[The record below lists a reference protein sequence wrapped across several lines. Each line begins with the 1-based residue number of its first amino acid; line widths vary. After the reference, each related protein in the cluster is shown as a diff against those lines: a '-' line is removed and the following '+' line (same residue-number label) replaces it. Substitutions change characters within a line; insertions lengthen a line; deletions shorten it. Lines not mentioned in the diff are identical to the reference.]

1 MKITRYAMMLAAAT
15 GLLSA
20 CQKLDEVKAYDP
32 DKVVAPV
39 LHALPGEIVITPDNM
54 GSTQTFTWDAA
65 DFGVR
70 TQINYSIEASYNDGA
85 KLVLFTGMNGT
96 SSEQTY
102 ESLNNILA
110 LSVEDGGLGVPSG
123 EPTDVDF
130 YISATIGTDFEK
142 FYSAP
147 ATVRMTVT
155 TAERT
160 YPQVWVIGDYC
171 GWNFDNAQGLFC
183 FSGDEVTY
191 EAIVDLGEKA
201 ANGFKLS
208 GEAGWNDACNWG
220 TDGDAAAPETEAP
233 SITLI
238 SSGGSG
244 NIMVYSKRFYR
255 FVFDRSTLTLSNKL
269 SFNSMGIIG
278 DATPGGWDTDTE
290 MNFDTQKQRFWVDVT
305 LTAGEFKFRADND
318 WAINFGGADGRLS
331 QNGDNI
337 KATAGNYRVYA
348 TLNNSAEI
356 TYELNAGDYGTG
368 GGEEPDP
375 GPEKA
380 DWYIHG
386 QTVATPDWGPTA
398 MESASSNIVAYK
410 AAGVEVAANSE
421 FLFKSGDESQ
431 WIGADAAFAG
441 SSPYTCT
448 IGSAFKVSADK
459 VNAVIA
465 EAGTYD
471 YWLLPEAGRA
481 YVMAA
486 GGSRLLD
493 LRTDAG
499 AWSLTQSDNTA
510 WCTPALTS
518 GKTSTSFAVTAIA
531 NESSKRS
538 ATLTFTAPGCDPVV
552 VTVTQSGDA
561 SQDFEGEQVVAQ
573 PDAWDNRKRADISYQ
588 LLVYSFADGNGDK
601 VGDLPGLTRRLDYI
615 DALGASAV
623 WLSPIHPAASY
634 HGYDVLDY
642 EAVNPA
648 FGTDADLRAFID
660 AAHARGIRVY
670 LDYVLNHTGKDHP
683 WFKSAAAS
691 EGSPYRDRY
700 IFSEDPQADI
710 AAGRID
716 QIATEGAAGYDA
728 GQWFSTDT
736 GAGAAGRFKFVLDWT
751 NADSPTVTVTETT
764 DAADADNTQ
773 GGADD
778 KYLYFGNG
786 TSKRF
791 YARGGN
797 SYELTLDFDS
807 DWGFLVRTSTTSWA
821 AGTKYGAPDN
831 RTIIRF
837 GEPFTL
843 MSNRSADPANVQFSL
858 PTMYHSHFW
867 TAAFADLNYGKAAEA
882 EQSRAFKAVAEA
894 ADKWVRMGVDGFRL
908 DAVKH
913 IYHNAYN
920 DENPTFL
927 KKFYDRMNETYKAAG
942 GEGDFYMV
950 GEMLDEADKAAP
962 YYRGLPALFEFTF
975 WYKLKWALQ
984 NGIGCYFVKDI
995 LDVQPLYAQYRSDY
1009 IEATKLS
1016 NHDEDR
1022 TGSDLGQ
1029 SVEKMKV
1036 AAAVLLTAQGAPY
1049 IYQGEEL
1056 GYWGTKS
1063 NGDEYVRTP
1072 ILWDKAGNELASGS
1086 LSGKIDM
1093 QMLTAAISVEAQADD
1108 DGSLLNLYRTF
1119 ARLRNTYPVLAQG
1132 KMVKHPVYNDGN
1144 TSQQSI
1150 AAWYR
1155 ELDGERMLVV
1165 HNFGQETQILTLTDQ
1180 PDKAVGVSG
1189 EVKLQRGDASSK
1201 LLMGAWS
1208 SVVFAL

>member
-147 ATVRMTVT
+147 VTVRMTVT

-160 YPQVWVIGDYC
+160 YPTVWVIGDYC
-171 GWNFDNAQGLFC
+171 GWNHGNSQFLFS
-183 FSGDEVTY
+183 FSGDEITY
-191 EAIVDLGEKA
+191 EAIVDFGEKA
-201 ANGFKLS
+201 ANGFKLT
-208 GEAGWNDACNWG
+208 GIAGWDDTCNWG
-220 TDGDAAAPETEAP
+220 TDGDAPAPDPEAA
-233 SITLI
+233 SISLI

-244 NIMVYSKRFYR
+244 NIMAYSKRFYR
-255 FVFDRSTLTLSNKL
+255 LVFDRSTLTLSNKL

-318 WAINFGGADGRLS
+318 WAINFGGADGHLS

-356 TYELNAGDYGTG
+356 TYELNAGDYGAG

-375 GPEKA
+375 GPETA

-398 MESASSNIVAYK
+398 MESASSNIVA
-410 AAGVEVAANSE
+410 
-421 FLFKSGDESQ
+421 
-431 WIGADAAFAG
+431 
-441 SSPYTCT
+441 
-448 IGSAFKVSADK
+448 
-459 VNAVIA
+459 
-465 EAGTYD
+465 
-471 YWLLPEAGRA
+471 
-481 YVMAA
+481 
-486 GGSRLLD
+486 
-493 LRTDAG
+493 
-499 AWSLTQSDNTA
+499 
-510 WCTPALTS
+510 
-518 GKTSTSFAVTAIA
+518 
-531 NESSKRS
+531 
-538 ATLTFTAPGCDPVV
+538 
-552 VTVTQSGDA
+552 
-561 SQDFEGEQVVAQ
+561 
-573 PDAWDNRKRADISYQ
+573 
-588 LLVYSFADGNGDK
+588 
-601 VGDLPGLTRRLDYI
+601 
-615 DALGASAV
+615 
-623 WLSPIHPAASY
+623 
-634 HGYDVLDY
+634 
-642 EAVNPA
+642 
-648 FGTDADLRAFID
+648 
-660 AAHARGIRVY
+660 
-670 LDYVLNHTGKDHP
+670 
-683 WFKSAAAS
+683 
-691 EGSPYRDRY
+691 
-700 IFSEDPQADI
+700 
-710 AAGRID
+710 
-716 QIATEGAAGYDA
+716 
-728 GQWFSTDT
+728 
-736 GAGAAGRFKFVLDWT
+736 
-751 NADSPTVTVTETT
+751 
-764 DAADADNTQ
+764 
-773 GGADD
+773 
-778 KYLYFGNG
+778 
-786 TSKRF
+786 
-791 YARGGN
+791 
-797 SYELTLDFDS
+797 
-807 DWGFLVRTSTTSWA
+807 
-821 AGTKYGAPDN
+821 
-831 RTIIRF
+831 
-837 GEPFTL
+837 
-843 MSNRSADPANVQFSL
+843 
-858 PTMYHSHFW
+858 
-867 TAAFADLNYGKAAEA
+867 
-882 EQSRAFKAVAEA
+882 
-894 ADKWVRMGVDGFRL
+894 
-908 DAVKH
+908 
-913 IYHNAYN
+913 
-920 DENPTFL
+920 
-927 KKFYDRMNETYKAAG
+927 YKAAG

>member
-1 MKITRYAMMLAAAT
+1 MKKFLFLLLA
-15 GLLSA
+15 
-20 CQKLDEVKAYDP
+20 
-32 DKVVAPV
+32 
-39 LHALPGEIVITPDNM
+39 
-54 GSTQTFTWDAA
+54 
-65 DFGVR
+65 
-70 TQINYSIEASYNDGA
+70 
-85 KLVLFTGMNGT
+85 LVLSVSVSCSDDKTGDTGGSM
-96 SSEQTY
+96 
-102 ESLNNILA
+102 
-110 LSVEDGGLGVPSG
+110 LSVT
-123 EPTDVDF
+123 PTE
-130 YISATIGTDFEK
+130 IEFE
-142 FYSAP
+142 
-147 ATVRMTVT
+147 
-155 TAERT
+155 
-160 YPQVWVIGDYC
+160 
-171 GWNFDNAQGLFC
+171 
-183 FSGDEVTY
+183 
-191 EAIVDLGEKA
+191 
-201 ANGFKLS
+201 
-208 GEAGWNDACNWG
+208 
-220 TDGDAAAPETEAP
+220 
-233 SITLI
+233 
-238 SSGGSG
+238 
-244 NIMVYSKRFYR
+244 
-255 FVFDRSTLTLSNKL
+255 
-269 SFNSMGIIG
+269 
-278 DATPGGWDTDTE
+278 
-290 MNFDTQKQRFWVDVT
+290 
-305 LTAGEFKFRADND
+305 
-318 WAINFGGADGRLS
+318 
-331 QNGDNI
+331 
-337 KATAGNYRVYA
+337 
-348 TLNNSAEI
+348 
-356 TYELNAGDYGTG
+356 
-368 GGEEPDP
+368 
-375 GPEKA
+375 
-380 DWYIHG
+380 
-386 QTVATPDWGPTA
+386 
-398 MESASSNIVAYK
+398 
-410 AAGVEVAANSE
+410 
-421 FLFKSGDESQ
+421 
-431 WIGADAAFAG
+431 
-441 SSPYTCT
+441 
-448 IGSAFKVSADK
+448 
-459 VNAVIA
+459 
-465 EAGTYD
+465 
-471 YWLLPEAGRA
+471 
-481 YVMAA
+481 AA

-518 GKTSTSFAVTAIA
+518 GKTSTSFAVTATA

-601 VGDLPGLTRRLDYI
+601 VGDLPGLTRRLYYI

-773 GGADD
+773 GG
-778 KYLYFGNG
+778 
-786 TSKRF
+786 
-791 YARGGN
+791 
-797 SYELTLDFDS
+797 
-807 DWGFLVRTSTTSWA
+807 
-821 AGTKYGAPDN
+821 PDN

-843 MSNRSADPANVQFSL
+843 MSNRSADQANVQFSL